1 LMRVRSASR
10 RRRDGRAGPQL
21 RPRNAARRP
30 AMTTHAD
37 REREYYDQLYS
48 GFAQQHF
55 ARPAVIAFRQ
65 DLVRRIVARTKL
77 SAAARVLSLG
87 CGIGDTELLL
97 APHTEEIVGVDL
109 SPKAVK
115 YAGKQARRAGVA
127 NVRFITGEW
136 QSVLDL
142 GDKFDVVLGIF
153 FLHHLSDEELRAI
166 PAQLLNV
173 VRPGGV
179 VYALEPSRGRL
190 SEKIGKLLFPA
201 LMRRYQ
207 TEDERALDGRSVA
220 ATFRQAGFDATAEWF
235 DFGSLPLA
243 GLCPGSARLYRAA
256 RLMDEA
262 LIRVPVLNRWSNAF
276 ELIAR
281 ATS

>member
-1 LMRVRSASR
+1 
-10 RRRDGRAGPQL
+10 
-21 RPRNAARRP
+21 
-30 AMTTHAD
+30 MTTHAD

-55 ARPAVIAFRQ
+55 ARPAVIAFRR
-65 DLVRRIVARTKL
+65 DLVWRIVSRTKM
-77 SAAARVLSLG
+77 AATARVLSLG

-97 APHTEEIVGVDL
+97 APHAGEIVGVDL

-115 YAGKQARRAGVA
+115 YAAKQAARAGVT

-136 QSVLDL
+136 QSALEQRE
-142 GDKFDVVLGIF
+142 KFDAVLCIF
-153 FLHHLSDEELRAI
+153 FLHHLPDEELSAM

-220 ATFRQAGFDATAEWF
+220 ATFRQSGFDATAEWF
-235 DFGSLPLA
+235 DFGSLPMA
-243 GLCPGSARLYRAA
+243 GLCPRSAGLYRAA
-256 RLMDEA
+256 RLVDEA
-262 LIRVPVLNRWSNAF
+262 LIRVPLLNRWSNAF
-276 ELIAR
+276 ELIAH
-281 ATS
+281 APS

>member
-1 LMRVRSASR
+1 
-10 RRRDGRAGPQL
+10 
-21 RPRNAARRP
+21 
-30 AMTTHAD
+30 MTTHAD

-65 DLVRRIVARTKL
+65 DLVRRIVARTKID
-77 SAAARVLSLG
+77 SRSRVLSLG

-97 APHTEEIVGVDL
+97 APHAGEIVGVDL

-115 YAGKQARRAGVA
+115 YAAKQAGRAGVA
-127 NVRFITGEW
+127 NVRFIAGEWAGEW
-136 QSVLDL
+136 QSALDQRE
-142 GDKFDVVLGIF
+142 KFDAVLGIF
-153 FLHHLSDEELRAI
+153 FLHHLPDEELSAM

-207 TEDERALDGRSVA
+207 TEDERALDGRQVA
-220 ATFRQAGFDATAEWF
+220 ATFRQAGFDAAAEWF
-235 DFGSLPLA
+235 DFGSLPMA
-243 GLCPGSARLYRAA
+243 GLCPRSAGLYRTARLV
-256 RLMDEA
+256 DEA

-281 ATS
+281 APF